1 MKCSKFVI
9 ILKLVQESIMLRK
22 TTSLCPPNTV
32 PIAQGL
38 WGFLVLTVVFHADH
52 MTLQPVS
59 SLRKEC
65 KNPVT
70 NGHLLWSECV
80 PQMFLMQWH

>member
-22 TTSLCPPNTV
+22 TTSLCPTNTV

-38 WGFLVLTVVFHADH
+38 CGFLVLTVVFHAGH
-52 MTLQPVS
+52 MTLQTY
-59 SLRKEC
+59 RKGW
-65 KNPVT
+65 KNLVT
-70 NGHLLWSECV
+70 DGHLL
-80 PQMFLMQWH
+80 